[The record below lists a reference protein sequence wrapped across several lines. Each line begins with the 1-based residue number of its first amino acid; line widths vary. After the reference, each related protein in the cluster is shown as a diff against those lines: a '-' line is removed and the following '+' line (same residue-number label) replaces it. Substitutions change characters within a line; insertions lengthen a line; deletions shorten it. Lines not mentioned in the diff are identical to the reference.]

1 MRNGPD
7 YAYIEECIC
16 ILAKHLLTHILPL
29 KILIPCYWKEE
40 AKRQIVGMKNLLM
53 DRIYF
58 SVSQKMYLPNQNICK
73 RIGVVIMLFVLSY
86 FLVLSWKPGT
96 THKYNKWKFDRYVGR
111 SSRNMLNG
119 QENQRDYMFQFLAKL
134 ISDKQIMFHICDE
147 LDVISCMN
155 TSR

>member
-1 MRNGPD
+1 M
-7 YAYIEECIC
+7 I
-16 ILAKHLLTHILPL
+16 
-29 KILIPCYWKEE
+29 
-40 AKRQIVGMKNLLM
+40 

-58 SVSQKMYLPNQNICK
+58 SASQKMFLPSPNICK
-73 RIGVVIMLFVLSY
+73 RIGVLITLFVLSY
-86 FLVLSWKPGT
+86 ILMLSWKPGISK
-96 THKYNKWKFDRYVGR
+96 KYNKWKFDRYVGR

-119 QENQRDYMFQFLAKL
+119 QENQQDYMFQFLAKL